1 MSARQKDTSSLDE
14 HLYEGPS
21 SAATCPTVHNES
33 MGSKLQSFFSRKFS
47 SVSVGDSNK
56 KVCLICLENLEEED
70 FKNGTAISLQ
80 CECKGDNTFRHK
92 ACAIKWAQVKGSI
105 LCDLCKTPI
114 RNLPDIEALP
124 PPELVEPTS
133 PEEAYY
139 YAEDTVPPALDL
151 SFDFLRITWI
161 STIICVLFVQLD
173 LQESLWIGSL
183 VGALYVLMIKL
194 ITYCS
199 NCNAN
204 AS

>member
-1 MSARQKDTSSLDE
+1 MSLFSSFSIL
-14 HLYEGPS
+14 
-21 SAATCPTVHNES
+21 
-33 MGSKLQSFFSRKFS
+33 SFFLLFCFLSNRIS
-47 SVSVGDSNK
+47 SITK
-56 KVCLICLENLEEED
+56 
-70 FKNGTAISLQ
+70 
-80 CECKGDNTFRHK
+80 
-92 ACAIKWAQVKGSI
+92 
-105 LCDLCKTPI
+105 
-114 RNLPDIEALP
+114 ALP